1 MTFARH
7 PDSYQT
13 LPHHLKPHR
22 DIMDNWFES
31 HFVNAAR
38 IVHGFLA
45 ERMPLTEARILD
57 FGCGDGITALGLCR
71 LGVGPVVG
79 VDVNA
84 SFRHL
89 PERAE
94 ANLGQ
99 AALPPNLSFVRVSP
113 DCRLPFPGDA
123 FDAAY
128 TWSVFEHLPD
138 IPAALAALHRVLR
151 PGGHC
156 LIQID
161 PLYLSP
167 FGSHLRRLVD
177 KPWGHLLEST
187 AAFVARAA
195 LAGDTADESE
205 KGDLLYAKNTFES
218 YKKHLIDQ
226 FLDLN
231 RLTVRQ
237 LLYHIQTSG
246 FTAVHVLPGRVSGE
260 FSPPPALLC
269 AHPLEDLLTSTIY
282 LVLRKEPAGQ
292 G

>member
-1 MTFARH
+1 MTFPRH
-7 PDSYQT
+7 PDSYGI

-22 DIMDNWFES
+22 GIMDNWFES

-45 ERMPLTEARILD
+45 ERMGLAEARILD
-57 FGCGDGITALGLCR
+57 FGCGDGITALGLSR
-71 LGVGPVVG
+71 LGVGSVVG

-89 PERAE
+89 PERVA

-99 AALPPNLSFVRVSP
+99 AAPPPNLSFVQVAP
-113 DCRLPFPGDA
+113 DCRLPFPDGA

-138 IPAALAALHRVLR
+138 IPAALAELRRVLR

-161 PLYLSP
+161 PLYHSP

-177 KPWGHLLEST
+177 RPWGHLLEST
-187 AAFVARAA
+187 AAFVARAERA
-195 LAGDTADESE
+195 DDTADESE
-205 KGDLLYAKNTFES
+205 KGDLLYAKNTFAS
-218 YKKHLIDQ
+218 YKKHLIEQ
-226 FLDLN
+226 FLELN
-231 RLTVRQ
+231 RLTIRQ
-237 LLYHIQTSG
+237 LLYYVQHSG
-246 FTAVHVLPGRVSGE
+246 LTAVRVLPGRVSGE
-260 FSPPPALLC
+260 FAPPPELLC

-282 LVLRKEPAGQ
+282 VVLGKALANQR
-292 G
+292 